1 MLTLEAIEAAAARI
15 GGAIYESP
23 LVYSETLTGMT
34 GNAIYLKLE
43 NLQITGS
50 FKERGALN
58 RLLTL
63 TSDERKRGV
72 IAASAGNH
80 GQGIAF
86 HAARRGIGAQIWM
99 PLYTPLIKVAA
110 TRGYGAEVVLEGEN
124 YDDTYQAALRHGEKT
139 GLTFVHAFNDEDVI
153 AGQGTIGL
161 EMLRS
166 GVQLDAVVVPV
177 GGGGLISGIGCAMKS
192 RNPNIRVIGVQTAR
206 LPSARAALR
215 RGEPVAVPA
224 AATLADGIAVRQTG
238 SLTLPLLRKYVDEI
252 VTVEEEE
259 IASAILVLLEQEKT
273 LAEGA
278 GAAALAAALA
288 GKIGC
293 SGKRVAVLVSGGNL
307 DVSMLSR
314 IIERG
319 LLRDGRRLRL
329 RIHLPD
335 HPGALQRVAAVVA
348 GNQANIVETLHNRA
362 HYGVSLGETAI
373 DITMETRGQAHVEK
387 LHTAL
392 RDAGYQFSQVD

>member
-1 MLTLEAIEAAAARI
+1 MLTPERIEAAATRI

-63 TSDERKRGV
+63 TDDERKRGV

-80 GQGIAF
+80 GQGIAC
-86 HAARRGIGAQIWM
+86 HAARRGIAAQIWM
-99 PLYTPLIKVAA
+99 PRHTPLIKVTS
-110 TRGYGAEVVLEGEN
+110 TRGYGAEIVLEGEN
-124 YDDTYQAALRHGEKT
+124 YDETYQAALRHSEQAR
-139 GLTFVHAFNDEDVI
+139 LTFVHAFNNEDVI

-166 GVQLDAVVVPV
+166 GVGLDAVVVPV
-177 GGGGLISGIGCAMKS
+177 GGGGLIGGIGCALKS
-192 RNPNIRVIGVQTAR
+192 RNPGIRVIGVQTAR
-206 LPSARAALR
+206 LPSALAALR
-215 RGEPVAVPA
+215 CGEAVAIPA
-224 AATLADGIAVRQTG
+224 SATLADGIAVRQTG
-238 SLTLPLLRKYVDEI
+238 SLTLPLLREYVDEI

-273 LAEGA
+273 LAEGG

-293 SGKRVAVLVSGGNL
+293 NGKRVAVLVSGGNL

-335 HPGALQRVAAVVA
+335 HPGALQSVASVIAS
-348 GNQANIVETLHNRA
+348 NQANIVETLHNRA

-373 DITMETRGQAHVEK
+373 DITMETRGQAHVEG
-387 LHTAL
+387 LHAAL